1 MQLAKQP
8 ILRLAT
14 ALLVASAIFAGGCAT
29 SQPSRFYLLSPLP
42 EVKAARAETVGTP
55 SGIALG
61 VGPIRLPGYLD
72 RPEIVTRQSD
82 NTLKLGEFD
91 RWAEPLTDNFSRVLA
106 QNLSALLGTDRV
118 ALYPWPRSA
127 AVDYQVTLDVLQLDA
142 QPSGEVVLRA
152 FWNILAGDGEELLRT
167 AQSNFV
173 EPITNGSYENLVA
186 AQSRAIGQLSQEIA
200 GALRGM
206 MRRASA
212 R

>member
-1 MQLAKQP
+1 MQPAKQP
-8 ILRLAT
+8 VLRLSA
-14 ALLVASAIFAGGCAT
+14 ALMVASMTLAGGCAT

-42 EVKAARAETVGTP
+42 EVKSAPAETAGTP
-55 SGIALG
+55 PGVVLG
-61 VGPIRLPGYLD
+61 VGPIRLPQYLD

-91 RWAEPLTDNFSRVLA
+91 RWAEPLTDNFSRVMA
-106 QNLSALLGTDRV
+106 ENLSALLDTDRV

-152 FWNILAGDGEELLRT
+152 FWSILRGEGEQLLLT
-167 AQSNFV
+167 TQSNFV
-173 EPITNGSYENLVA
+173 EPARNGSYEDLVA
-186 AQSRAIGQLSQEIA
+186 AQSRVIGQLSQKIA
-200 GALRGM
+200 GTLREL